1 MSHRGTQPEQ
11 LDVAALLQA
20 MSKCSG
26 FYHQADRA
34 EFYALVAEDYGAMV
48 PAHEASSMRP
58 HVTEL
63 LEFYESVGVYSAEKK
78 SNKGPRSK
86 EFLPDSTTESM
97 DTESPAHSPPDSPR
111 SAHSKSEDVGHT
123 DASVSDSATPVV
135 DDRGDDVPS
144 ESHRADRHAESGAA
158 AAAGAAAAPSAATGT
173 ASMSI
178 ADAGART
185 ADLVVQAQSASAAR
199 VASSKVTDRQVYAV
213 MSELMRDQVRAQNAF
228 LECEARLRAER
239 AALKTARD
247 SYKRAKA
254 MLQEERQREKER
266 QRLRRLMDG
275 ASRSSGGASASA
287 SASDGL
293 DERGSGSA
301 VAKKERKRWKRLR
314 RELSL
319 RFQLMESENER
330 FEMKVEKQMEELRR
344 QYENDVVFPNLFPS
358 AS

>member
-58 HVTEL
+58 HATEL

-86 EFLPDSTTESM
+86 EFLPDSTAEPM

-144 ESHRADRHAESGAA
+144 ESHRAERHAESGAA
-158 AAAGAAAAPSAATGT
+158 PAAAPSASAAGT

-185 ADLVVQAQSASAAR
+185 ADLVVQAQSASAR

-213 MSELMRDQVRAQNAF
+213 MSELMRDQVRAQNAY

-275 ASRSSGGASASA
+275 ASRSSGA